1 MGRVIDEGDTIRV
14 RTGYV
19 PRPQAIAFHARS
31 ERYACLVAHRRFGKT
46 VAAINDLIRAC
57 YTTPLENV
65 RVAYIAP
72 YLSQSKAIAWDYVL
86 EYTSA
91 IPDIKVNHS
100 ELRVDFPNGARIRL
114 FGADNYNAMR
124 GLFFDYV
131 VLDEP
136 SDFPAS
142 AWPTVIRPALA
153 DRKGRATFIGTP
165 KGRNEFWEIYNN
177 AKDDPNWFTAMYKAS
192 ETGILDQ
199 GELEEARRAMGDD
212 RYEQEFECSF
222 EAAIQGAYYAVE
234 MKDAMNDGRIT
245 RVPYDPA
252 LGVVTAWDLGIGDST
267 AIWFAQF
274 YGQEIRIIDYHENS
288 GVGLDAYAKALS
300 EKPYHYE
307 QHILPHDVR
316 VKELGTG
323 KSRLETLEALGIR
336 DVEIAPKL
344 SVDDGIQAA
353 RSMLARCWFDGGN
366 CERGIEALRQYRRDF
381 DEKLKTWRGRPLH
394 DWTSH
399 GADAFRYLAVG
410 YKPAD
415 NWGSGPIRRNL
426 RGIA

>member
-19 PRPQAIAFHARS
+19 PRPQAVAFHARS

-57 YTTPLENV
+57 YTTPLDNV

-72 YLSQSKAIAWDYVL
+72 YLSQSKAIAWDYLL
-86 EYTSA
+86 EYTAA
-91 IPDIKVNHS
+91 IPDIKVNIA
-100 ELRVDFPNGARIRL
+100 ELRIDFPNGARIRL

-124 GLFFDYV
+124 GLYFDAV

-136 SDFPAS
+136 ADFPAS

-153 DRKGRATFIGTP
+153 DRKGKATFIGTP
-165 KGRNEFWEIYNN
+165 KGKNEFWEIYSD
-177 AKDDPNWFTAMYKAS
+177 AKDDPNWYTAMFKAS

-199 GELEEARRAMGDD
+199 EELDEARRAMGDD

-234 MKDAMNDGRIT
+234 MKDAMNDSRIT
-245 RVPYDPA
+245 RVPYDPS

-415 NWGSGPIRRNL
+415 SWDSRPIRRNL

>member
-57 YTTPLENV
+57 YTTPLDNV

-72 YLSQSKAIAWDYVL
+72 YLSQSKAIAWDYLL
-86 EYTSA
+86 ESTAA
-91 IPDIKVNHS
+91 IPDIKVNIA
-100 ELRVDFPNGARIRL
+100 ELRIDFPNGARIRL

-124 GLFFDYV
+124 GLYFDAV

-136 SDFPAS
+136 ADFPAS

-153 DRKGRATFIGTP
+153 DRKGKATFIGTP
-165 KGRNEFWEIYNN
+165 KGKNEFWEIYNS
-177 AKDDPNWFTAMYKAS
+177 AKDDPNWYCAMFKAS

-199 GELEEARRAMGDD
+199 QELDEARRAMGDD

-234 MKDAMNDGRIT
+234 MKDATSDGRIG

-267 AIWFAQF
+267 AIWFAQ
-274 YGQEIRIIDYHENS
+274 YTGQEIRIIDYHENS
-288 GVGLDAYAKALS
+288 GVGLDAYAKVLK

-307 QHILPHDVR
+307 QHILPHDVQ

-336 DVEIAPKL
+336 DIEIAPKL
-344 SVDDGIQAA
+344 AVDDGIQAA

-381 DEKLKTWRGRPLH
+381 DEKLKTWRGRPLQ
-394 DWTSH
+394 DWTSN

-410 YKPAD
+410 YKPT
-415 NWGSGPIRRNL
+415 NTWGDGPIRRNL